1 MVKVLNY
8 LKDKAIKTIA
18 APLDGMIDEQLTD
31 ISTTIGSFIIR
42 SVRGKFQRSI
52 SFSIGTNYSDN
63 WMEEALYGI
72 LYQYNDIKH
81 SSKLELTNKRGWSD
95 GSAMYYRLNDGT
107 HNLKYRNYDILLYI
121 ETKQTPLNNGRIP
134 TYRNY
139 TIITYDL
146 NPQFVTLFEKDMIR
160 HRNSILK
167 IKADSPTFDVYK
179 DGHEGDGATYW
190 EKIARLPKRKLS
202 TIYIPYEKKKLL
214 VDTINTFCASKKYYE
229 EHGIPWTLKI
239 LLYGE
244 PGSGKSSIVK
254 MIASEWNRTLFECT
268 GGKNGRF
275 IPEAI
280 SDNNDQMV
288 APLFS
293 ISDIDKYP
301 ALINEAEVKIE
312 NGDAKEEQLLQKQMF
327 NNMINALDG
336 VTTEGGRIIIMTTNN
351 IERFSET
358 FLRPGRI
365 DLKMYISYVTPE
377 VFRKYVKDMYDV
389 TLPKDIE
396 LKDDKLT
403 ISKLQFDIVF
413 AKMSSQDFI
422 AKYVK

>member
-107 HNLKYRNYDILLYI
+107 HNLKYHNYDILLYI